1 MSGPAPST
9 DVFHAVSDATRR
21 SILDQLRQGAKPV
34 NEIASAFPV
43 SRPAISK
50 HLRVLR
56 EARLVKEE
64 SDGRYRYYRL
74 NPQPLREVD
83 QWLDHYRRFWISNLA
98 SLKRHVE
105 SRGDEK

>member
-1 MSGPAPST
+1 MKVPAPST
-9 DVFHAVSDATRR
+9 GVFHAVSDATRR

-34 NEIASAFPV
+34 NEIARAFPV

-83 QWLDHYRRFWISNLA
+83 QWLEHYRRFWILNLA